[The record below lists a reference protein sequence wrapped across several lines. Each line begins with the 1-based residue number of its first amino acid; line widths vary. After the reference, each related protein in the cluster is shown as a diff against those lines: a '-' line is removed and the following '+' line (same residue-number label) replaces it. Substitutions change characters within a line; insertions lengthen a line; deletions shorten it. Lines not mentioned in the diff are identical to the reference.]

1 MREPYYYGSQGS
13 HSPKK
18 TYLSNKQLQNL
29 QKKINLRSN
38 TITQKDG
45 DVDTDLLNTQIEQLM
60 VKVAV
65 DKMERELEKQEQLA
79 H

>member
-1 MREPYYYGSQGS
+1 M
-13 HSPKK
+13 
-18 TYLSNKQLQNL
+18 